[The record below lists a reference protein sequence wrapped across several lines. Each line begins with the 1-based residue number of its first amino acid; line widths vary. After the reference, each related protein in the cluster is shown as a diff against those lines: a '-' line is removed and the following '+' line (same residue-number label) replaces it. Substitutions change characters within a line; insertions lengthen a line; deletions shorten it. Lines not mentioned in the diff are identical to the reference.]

1 MSVRKKVRKSLPEYT
16 TNPSVQKAAIVAK
29 TGVKRIPN
37 AAGDKCMIVSEHGE
51 ILAPAGVHEIV
62 ELDRTQFVKMFP
74 GMVAAI
80 KDLSKAA
87 YRVFELVYEEVL
99 QNGKDRDII
108 TLYHRASDIPRPT
121 FERGLTELLEKE
133 VLYKTVIPF
142 QYFINISFMF
152 NGNRLAYLKEYRIK
166 GEDYSQTEQQ
176 VLPM

>member
-1 MSVRKKVRKSLPEYT
+1 MATVRKTIRKSLPEYT
-16 TNPSVQKAAIVAK
+16 TNPSVPKAAITAK

-37 AAGDKCMIVSEHGE
+37 ATGDKCMIVSEHGE

-74 GMVAAI
+74 GMVRAI
-80 KDLSKAA
+80 KDLSKSA
-87 YRVFELVYEEVL
+87 YRVFELVYQEVL
-99 QNGKDRDII
+99 ENKDKDLI
-108 TLYHRASDIPRPT
+108 TLYYRASDIPKPT

-133 VLYKTVIPF
+133 ILFKTVVPF

-166 GEDYSQTEQQ
+166 GEDYSMAEQQ
-176 VLPM
+176 LLPM